1 MMNSIFSSF
10 DILSGVEFFGQ
21 KTNRIPA
28 GVSNGDNKKSQPEAV
43 KLDNGRSSS
52 PSPSSSVPEKKPQGV
67 ESGET
72 RRQRRMGPRFAV
84 EFDGLHCFETI
95 LPN

>member
-28 GVSNGDNKKSQPEAV
+28 GDNKKSQPEAV
-43 KLDNGRSSS
+43 KFDDGKSS
-52 PSPSSSVPEKKPQGV
+52 PPSVPEKKQQGV

-72 RRQRRMGPRFAV
+72 RRQQRMGPRFAV

>member
-10 DILSGVEFFGQ
+10 DIMSSVEFFGQ

-28 GVSNGDNKKSQPEAV
+28 GVSNGNNNKSQPEAV
-43 KLDNGRSSS
+43 KFDDSKS
-52 PSPSSSVPEKKPQGV
+52 SSSVPEKKQQGV

>member
-10 DILSGVEFFGQ
+10 DILPGVEFFGQ
-21 KTNRIPA
+21 KTNHIPA

-43 KLDNGRSSS
+43 KSDDVKL
-52 PSPSSSVPEKKPQGV
+52 PSPPAPRKKQQGV
-67 ESGET
+67 ASEET
-72 RRQRRMGPRFAV
+72 RRQRRTGPRFAV

-95 LPN
+95 LPY